1 MKNILCVIDIQR
13 EYNTPGRPYYIS
25 GIGESL
31 QNASLV
37 LDHARING
45 WEVLHVQHF
54 NEGNVFSKEESFS
67 DFIDG
72 FEPKSGEKICIKDD
86 FSSFSSSEFC
96 RALENRTDAEI
107 YVIGY
112 GSTMCCL
119 STIVDGYHRG
129 YNFTFIS
136 DASNAKPTQNLD
148 SKTLHKSA
156 TEILQTF
163 SKIKFTKDL
172 LSNV

>member
-1 MKNILCVIDIQR
+1 MKNILCVIDIQK
-13 EYNTPGRPYYIS
+13 EYNSPNRPFYIPGI
-25 GIGESL
+25 EDSL
-31 QNASLV
+31 QNASRV
-37 LDHARING
+37 LDHARANG
-45 WEVLHVQHF
+45 WEILHVQHLQD
-54 NEGNVFSKEESFS
+54 GSIFSKEGSYS
-67 DFIDG
+67 GFIDG
-72 FEPKSGEKICIKDD
+72 FEPKSDEKICIKDN
-86 FSSFSSSEFC
+86 FSSFSSADFC

-107 YVIGY
+107 YIIGY